1 MFYLMKSVAKFNLII
16 LDAMKSEK
24 EYAEKLI
31 SLTNKIITQK
41 ISLIKKT
48 SVTITKLNYNSKK
61 GLLKKEIK
69 SCINDIKDIKKQIP
83 QYSDLYSNFE
93 AEEARWKQLS
103 VMVKSLNVNNI
114 KSFKLTLNK
123 YLADYEKALIDTQ
136 SLMQSEIN
144 DIDVF
149 LNKRKVA

>member
-1 MFYLMKSVAKFNLII
+1 MKSVAKFNLII